1 VTSKRRERSERTRIR
16 RARAADCATLTRLAH
31 AAKRFWGYPETLIRL
46 WRSDLTVTPESLR
59 ENAVYCATRGSRVV
73 GFYALSG
80 DGAERELAHMW
91 VAPRHIGTGVGKL
104 LFAHLRR
111 RLRTAGATRLR
122 VASDPHAQG
131 FYLAMGARR
140 VGRVAS
146 TPRGRTLPLL
156 ALRVQTSAGACRRM
170 PR

>member
-1 VTSKRRERSERTRIR
+1 VAGERRRPVERTRVR
-16 RARAADCATLTRLAH
+16 RARAADCASLTRIAH
-31 AAKRFWGYPETLIRL
+31 ASKRFWGYPDTLIRL
-46 WRSDLTVTPESLR
+46 WRVDLTVTPESLR
-59 ENAVYCATRGSRVV
+59 DNAVYCATRGSKLV

-80 DGAERELAHMW
+80 DGAERELEHMW

-104 LFAHLRR
+104 LFAHLLR
-111 RLRTAGATRLR
+111 RLRSTGATRLR

-156 ALRVQTSAGACRRM
+156 ALRV
-170 PR
+170 